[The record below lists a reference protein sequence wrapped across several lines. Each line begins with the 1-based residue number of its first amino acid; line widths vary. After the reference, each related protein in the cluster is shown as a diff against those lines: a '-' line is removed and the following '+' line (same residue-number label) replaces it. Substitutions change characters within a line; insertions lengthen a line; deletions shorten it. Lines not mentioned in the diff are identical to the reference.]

1 MKDKSL
7 EQQYDIIIQEQIRKR
22 IDNYNSKMTDDS
34 YPIFQ
39 LKENLKELNFEKIY
53 ESNIS

>member
-39 LKENLKELNFEKIY
+39 VKENLKELNFEKIY

>member
-1 MKDKSL
+1 MKDKAL
-7 EQQYDIIIQEQIRKR
+7 EQQYDIIIQEQIRER

-39 LKENLKELNFEKIY
+39 LKENLKELNFVIDL
-53 ESNIS
+53 

>member
-7 EQQYDIIIQEQIRKR
+7 EQQYDIIIHEQIRKR
-22 IDNYNSKMTDDS
+22 IDNYNFKMTDYS

-39 LKENLKELNFEKIY
+39 LKENLKELNFAIDL
-53 ESNIS
+53 

>member
-1 MKDKSL
+1 MKDKAL

-22 IDNYNSKMTDDS
+22 LDSYNSKTTDDS

-39 LKENLKELNFEKIY
+39 VKENLKELNFEKIY

>member
-1 MKDKSL
+1 MKDKAL

-39 LKENLKELNFEKIY
+39 VQENLKELNFEKIY

>member
-1 MKDKSL
+1 MKDKAL

-22 IDNYNSKMTDDS
+22 LDNYNSKMTDDS

-39 LKENLKELNFEKIY
+39 VKENLKELNFEKIY

>member
-22 IDNYNSKMTDDS
+22 IDNYNFKMTDDS

-39 LKENLKELNFEKIY
+39 LKENLKELNFVIDL
-53 ESNIS
+53 

>member
-7 EQQYDIIIQEQIRKR
+7 EQQYDIIIQEQIKKR
-22 IDNYNSKMTDDS
+22 LNNYNSKMTDDS

>member
-22 IDNYNSKMTDDS
+22 IDNYNSKITDDS

-39 LKENLKELNFEKIY
+39 VKENLKELNFEKIY

>member
-7 EQQYDIIIQEQIRKR
+7 EQQYDIIIQEQIKKR
-22 IDNYNSKMTDDS
+22 LNNYNSKTTDDS

>member
-1 MKDKSL
+1 MKDKAL
-7 EQQYDIIIQEQIRKR
+7 EQQYDIIIQEQIMKR
-22 IDNYNSKMTDDS
+22 IDNYNFKMTDDS

>member
-1 MKDKSL
+1 MKDKAL
-7 EQQYDIIIQEQIRKR
+7 EQQYNIIIQEQIRKR

-39 LKENLKELNFEKIY
+39 VKENLKELNFVIDL
-53 ESNIS
+53 

>member
-1 MKDKSL
+1 MKDKAL

-22 IDNYNSKMTDDS
+22 LDNYNSKTTDDS

-39 LKENLKELNFEKIY
+39 LKENLKELIFVIDL
-53 ESNIS
+53 

>member
-39 LKENLKELNFEKIY
+39 VQENLKELNFEKIY

>member
-1 MKDKSL
+1 MKDNSL
-7 EQQYDIIIQEQIRKR
+7 EQQYDIIIHEQIRKR
-22 IDNYNSKMTDDS
+22 IDNYNFKMTDYS

>member
-1 MKDKSL
+1 MKDKAL

-39 LKENLKELNFEKIY
+39 VKENLKELNFEKIY

>member
-22 IDNYNSKMTDDS
+22 INNYNSKMTDDS